1 MSWLLVKEAVE
12 EVRAILAGTF
22 QSSAW
27 ISVGL
32 WLILFLPIAI
42 TGWSAKI
49 ERSKIGYHV
58 V

>member
-1 MSWLLVKEAVE
+1 LVQEAVE
-12 EVRAILAGTF
+12 EGRTILAGTF

-27 ISVGL
+27 KTVCL

-42 TGWSAKI
+42 AGWSARI